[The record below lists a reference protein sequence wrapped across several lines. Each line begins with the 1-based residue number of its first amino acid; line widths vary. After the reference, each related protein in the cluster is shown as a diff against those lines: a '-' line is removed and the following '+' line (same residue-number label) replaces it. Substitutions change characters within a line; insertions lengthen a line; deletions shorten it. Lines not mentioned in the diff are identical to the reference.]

1 MTQDLHAALSNLV
14 DISSNADAK
23 GAIAEENPQEAVLVL
38 TREAALSIAKGLIE
52 DVIAFDKQGS
62 RISSDSV
69 SRHLL
74 LLPGS
79 KCPWIC
85 SSEIVA
91 NTVALKARLVDFY
104 RNDEEV
110 VGAIHADPTMPWNR
124 SIS

>member
-1 MTQDLHAALSNLV
+1 MIQDLHAALSNLAE
-14 DISSNADAK
+14 IQSNADAK

-52 DVIAFDKQGS
+52 DVIEFDKQGNA
-62 RISSDSV
+62 ISSNSV

-91 NTVALKARLVDFY
+91 NTVALKERLLDFY
-104 RNDEEV
+104 WNDEEV
-110 VGAIHADPTMPWNR
+110 VGAINADATMPWNR